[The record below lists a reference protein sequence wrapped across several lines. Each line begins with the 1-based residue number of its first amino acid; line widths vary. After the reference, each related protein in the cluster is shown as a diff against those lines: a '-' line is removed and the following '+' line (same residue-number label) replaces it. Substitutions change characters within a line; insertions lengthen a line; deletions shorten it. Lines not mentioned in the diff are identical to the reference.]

1 MAIRFNNRF
10 FLRNRNLNKW
20 LGFLAALLI
29 LIFTIVISN
38 SIVQKLKAEEQ
49 KKMETIVQAI
59 ELQGNSF
66 DISDETRS
74 LTLKI
79 TEDNTSMPMILV
91 DETGTILDI
100 RNMGEEQQKLL
111 KDSVLLAKK
120 LNEMAVTH
128 TPIEVELPFGT
139 QKIYYQNSSL
149 LAQLRYYPIVLVL
162 IILGFAAFTIWYF
175 RTLNESQKSFLW
187 AGMAKETAHQIG
199 TPLSSLLGWIEL
211 LKLEEIDPSIIN
223 EMDNDIKRL
232 NQIAERFSKIGSV
245 PELETHNI
253 ADVCENTYKY
263 LQTRISSGI
272 NFQFRAKPNVI
283 QAQCNPEL
291 LSWVIENLVR
301 NAVDAMQNRGKIEF
315 MVYKSGN
322 QAVISIQDNGPG
334 IPPGMQNRIFEPG
347 YTTKKR
353 GWGLGLSLAKRIIN
367 DYHKGKIYVAQS
379 GKEIGTQF
387 IIQLKLSD

>member
-10 FLRNRNLNKW
+10 FLRNRSLNKW
-20 LGFLAALLI
+20 LGFLVAVTILI
-29 LIFTIVISN
+29 LTIVISN
-38 SIVQKLKAEEQ
+38 SIVQKLKDEER

-59 ELQGNSF
+59 ELQGNAF

-79 TEDNTSMPMILV
+79 TQDNTSMPMILV
-91 DETGTILDI
+91 DESGIIADI
-100 RNMGEEQQKLL
+100 INMGDEHELL
-111 KDSVLLAKK
+111 LNDSVYLANK
-120 LNEMAVTH
+120 LNEMAVAH

-139 QKIYYQNSSL
+139 QKIYYENSSL
-149 LAQLRYYPIVLVL
+149 LTQLRYYPVVLVL
-162 IILGFAAFTIWYF
+162 IILGFTFFTIWYF

-211 LKLEEIDPSIIN
+211 LKLEDIDQTIVH
-223 EMDNDIKRL
+223 EMGDDVKRL

-245 PELETHNI
+245 PELEKNNI
-253 ADVCENTYKY
+253 AEVCRNTYAY
-263 LQTRISSGI
+263 LQPRISSGI
-272 NFQFRAKPNVI
+272 DFQFRVKPPVI
-283 QAQCNPEL
+283 MAACNPEL

-315 MVYKSGN
+315 MVYTSGN
-322 QAVISIQDNGPG
+322 HAVISIRDNGPG
-334 IPPGMQNRIFEPG
+334 IPAGLQKRIFEPG

-367 DYHKGKIYVAQS
+367 DYHKGKIYVAES
-379 GKEIGTQF
+379 GRETGTQF
-387 IIQLKLSD
+387 IIRLKLSH